1 MAVGAPGAR
10 GTTTRNTDACSNR
23 RASNTPPASAS
34 TARHAP
40 HVSHSPPNPPG
51 PQAPEA
57 PRNPLAW
64 LRQWLGQR
72 LARHLSREPASSPS
86 SESLAEL
93 ARVAACLRPG
103 DVILVEGRSR
113 FSTGIKYLTQSTWS
127 HAALYVGE
135 EALAD
140 RPECQLDSG
149 RRACVIEAD
158 LVDGVRAVD
167 LETFAG
173 LPLRICRPVSLG
185 RDEVQVVIDH
195 VTARL
200 GHRYDLKHIFDL
212 MRWLLPMPP
221 IPTRFRRRLLKL
233 GSGDP
238 TRAICSTLVAEA
250 LQTVRYPIL
259 PQTQRLQRVDGPDDV
274 DLTSEVLEARHA
286 SLLVPRDFDLSP
298 YFEIVKPSLTQG
310 FDHRRL
316 LWHADYLDLERIDS
330 VDGLKHPAPA
340 SGRRRIDNAVDVTPR
355 ETQASPPAAPDP
367 TPDRSRWRIWSR
379 LMGRASPDD

>member
-1 MAVGAPGAR
+1 
-10 GTTTRNTDACSNR
+10 
-23 RASNTPPASAS
+23 
-34 TARHAP
+34 
-40 HVSHSPPNPPG
+40 VSHSPPSPPG

-57 PRNPLAW
+57 PGSPLAW
-64 LRQWLGQR
+64 VRQWLGQR
-72 LARHLSREPASSPS
+72 LARHLSREPASRPS
-86 SESLAEL
+86 NESLAEL

-140 RPECQLDSG
+140 RPDCRLADG
-149 RRACVIEAD
+149 RSACVIEAD
-158 LVDGVRAVD
+158 LVDGVRAVG
-167 LETFAG
+167 LEIYAG

-185 RDEVQVVIDH
+185 RDEVQVVIHH

-200 GHRYDLKHIFDL
+200 GHRYDLRHILDL

-250 LQTVRYPIL
+250 LQAVRYPIL
-259 PQTQRLQRVDGPDDV
+259 PQTQRLQRIDCPDEV
-274 DLTSEVLEARHA
+274 NLSSEVLEARHA

-298 YFEIVKPSLTQG
+298 YFEIVKPSLAQG

-316 LWHADYLDLERIDS
+316 LWQSDYVDLEHIDS
-330 VDGLKHPAPA
+330 AAEVARPGAA
-340 SGRRRIDNAVDVTPR
+340 SGRRRVDHAVDVTPR
-355 ETQASPPAAPDP
+355 ETPATPPPAPGP
-367 TPDRSRWRIWSR
+367 TPARSRWRIWSR
-379 LMGRASPDD
+379 LTGRASPED

>member
-1 MAVGAPGAR
+1 M
-10 GTTTRNTDACSNR
+10 
-23 RASNTPPASAS
+23 
-34 TARHAP
+34 
-40 HVSHSPPNPPG
+40 
-51 PQAPEA
+51 
-57 PRNPLAW
+57 
-64 LRQWLGQR
+64 
-72 LARHLSREPASSPS
+72 ARHLSREPAPHPS
-86 SESLAEL
+86 SDSLAEL

-140 RPECQLDSG
+140 RPECQLPDG

-167 LETFAG
+167 LHTFAG

-185 RDEVQVVIDH
+185 KDEVQVVIDH
-195 VTARL
+195 AKGRL

-212 MRWLLPMPP
+212 MRWLLPIPP
-221 IPTRFRRRLLKL
+221 IPTRLRRRLLTL

-250 LQTVRYPIL
+250 LQAVRYPIL
-259 PQTQRLQRVDGPDDV
+259 PQTQRLQRIDRPEDDA
-274 DLTSEVLEARHA
+274 LASEVLQARHA

-298 YFEIVKPSLTQG
+298 YFEIVKPSLRQG

-316 LWHADYLDLERIDS
+316 LWHSDFVDLDQLANAADMTP
-330 VDGLKHPAPA
+330 PARA
-340 SGRRRIDNAVDVTPR
+340 SGRRQIDNAVDVTPVD
-355 ETQASPPAAPDP
+355 TTAPPPVPPSRPA
-367 TPDRSRWRIWSR
+367 RSIWSR
-379 LMGRASPDD
+379 LRGLVRPED